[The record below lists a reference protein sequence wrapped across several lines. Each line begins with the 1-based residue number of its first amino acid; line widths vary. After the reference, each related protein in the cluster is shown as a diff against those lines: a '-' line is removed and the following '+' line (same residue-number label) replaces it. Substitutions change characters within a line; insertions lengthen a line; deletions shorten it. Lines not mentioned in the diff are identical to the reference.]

1 MQQERINRVCEEMKK
16 DGISQLLV
24 TDPMAYFLSDR

>member
-24 TDPMAYFLSDR
+24 TIRWLFFI